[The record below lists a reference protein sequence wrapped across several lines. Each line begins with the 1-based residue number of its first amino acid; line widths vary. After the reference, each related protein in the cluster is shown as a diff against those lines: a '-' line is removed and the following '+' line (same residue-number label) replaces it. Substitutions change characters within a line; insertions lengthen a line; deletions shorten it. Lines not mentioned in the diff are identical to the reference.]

1 VYDGERFNVISHLLG
16 AIAAFTGLVMLVV
29 LAARQGDV
37 WKIISF
43 SIYGASLVL
52 VYTFSTLYHGLE
64 GKAKELFAELDHHAI
79 YILIAG
85 TYTPF
90 TLVTLRGSW
99 GWSIFAIV
107 WSLAALGSL
116 LELLSK
122 KEQRILPVVIYLLM
136 GWIILIAL
144 RPLLQ
149 VMPMKGFVWLLSG
162 GLFYSVGVV
171 FYALDDRVRYF
182 HNIWHIFVLAGS
194 ICHYLTVLFFVA

>member
-99 GWSIFAIV
+99 GWLIFGIV

>member
-1 VYDGERFNVISHLLG
+1 MYDGERFNVISHLLG

-43 SIYGASLVL
+43 SIYGASLVV

-99 GWSIFAIV
+99 GWLIFGIV

>member
-1 VYDGERFNVISHLLG
+1 MHDGERFNVISHLLG
-16 AIAAFTGLVMLVV
+16 AIAASTGLVMLVV

-99 GWSIFAIV
+99 GWSIFGIV

-144 RPLLQ
+144 KPLLQ

-194 ICHYLTVLFFVA
+194 ICHYFTVLFFVA

>member
-99 GWSIFAIV
+99 GWLIFGIV

-149 VMPMKGFVWLLSG
+149 VMSMKGFVWLLSG

>member
-1 VYDGERFNVISHLLG
+1 MYDGERFNVISHLLG

-99 GWSIFAIV
+99 GWLIFGIV

-149 VMPMKGFVWLLSG
+149 VMSMKGFVWLLSG

>member
-64 GKAKELFAELDHHAI
+64 GKAKELFAELDHHPI